1 MPSFSPN
8 ELYELTVFLAIV
20 RYGSFRKAADQM
32 DVTASALSHRIRR
45 LEERLGIRLLNRTSR
60 SVVPTAAGLALAE
73 KVAAGLDLIDSGL
86 DQLQG
91 LSRTATGSV
100 RFNVMHDAAT
110 LLICPILPVFAERFP
125 HIEIE
130 VTVDNHF
137 VDVTAEGFDAGI
149 RYSGTIPEDMIA
161 APLSPALRWV
171 VVGSPDYLA
180 RKGRPEAPG
189 DLLSHQCIR
198 IRTGRG
204 QIYKWEFE
212 RGEDRRQID
221 VPGLFICGDTALSIR
236 AALDGLGLYYCLEK
250 LALPYVAEGRLEIVL
265 GDWASFGPGYAMY
278 YSSRHQVPLGIR
290 ALIEVIREVRPLG

>member
-1 MPSFSPN
+1 M
-8 ELYELTVFLAIV
+8 
-20 RYGSFRKAADQM
+20 
-32 DVTASALSHRIRR
+32 
-45 LEERLGIRLLNRTSR
+45 
-60 SVVPTAAGLALAE
+60 AE

-110 LLICPILPVFAERFP
+110 LLIRPILPVFAERFP

-130 VTVDNHF
+130 VTVDDHF

-180 RKGRPEAPG
+180 RKGRPKRRTSCSVTGAYASAPVAARSTNG
-189 DLLSHQCIR
+189 NSSAAK
-198 IRTGRG
+198 TAGRST
-204 QIYKWEFE
+204 F
-212 RGEDRRQID
+212 
-221 VPGLFICGDTALSIR
+221 R
-236 AALDGLGLYYCLEK
+236 AF
-250 LALPYVAEGRLEIVL
+250 
-265 GDWASFGPGYAMY
+265 S
-278 YSSRHQVPLGIR
+278 
-290 ALIEVIREVRPLG
+290 